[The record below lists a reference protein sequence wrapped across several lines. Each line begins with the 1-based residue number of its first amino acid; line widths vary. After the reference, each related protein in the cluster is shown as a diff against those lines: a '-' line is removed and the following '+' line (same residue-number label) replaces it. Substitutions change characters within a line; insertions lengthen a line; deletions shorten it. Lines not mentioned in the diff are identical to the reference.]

1 MMIFK
6 FRYIKQSPEDSAA
19 AATATPVVADPATP
33 VVAADTAVPVVVD
46 PAAVE
51 YSDFELPEGMDLDAG
66 LLEKAA
72 PVFKEL
78 GLTKEQAQKLVS
90 MRAAEIQ
97 EQNDTFE
104 KTKADWLAA
113 AKQDKDIGGDKFD
126 ESVGDARRFVDGFGG
141 PELKSLL
148 DSTGLGNNVSVIKA
162 FARAGKLMKEDVPG
176 GNAVSGDAK
185 KDRVAVLYGE

>member
-1 MMIFK
+1 M
-6 FRYIKQSPEDSAA
+6 
-19 AATATPVVADPATP
+19 PVVADPATP
-33 VVAADTAVPVVVD
+33 ATAVD
-46 PAAVE
+46 TSAVE
-51 YSDFELPEGMDLDAG
+51 YDGFELPEGMELDAVA
-66 LLEKAA
+66 LEKAA

-90 MRAAEIQ
+90 MRATEIQ

-104 KTKADWLAA
+104 KTKADWLTA

-126 ESVGDARRFVDGFGG
+126 ESVGDARRFVDNFGS

-176 GNAVSGDAK
+176 GSTVTTDAK
-185 KDRVAVLYGE
+185 KDRVAVLYGD